1 MASTRDQV
9 SMRKHNEH
17 SKLFHIYDQFTMA
30 KYLKRK
36 AVDAERKS
44 TALERSTETETE
56 AIRPGSFNAT
66 TTPPH
71 QAHAVASGSSVS
83 ECKRKRIFK
92 LNDFWKNG

>member
-1 MASTRDQV
+1 
-9 SMRKHNEH
+9 
-17 SKLFHIYDQFTMA
+17 MA

-44 TALERSTETETE
+44 TALERSTETE
-56 AIRPGSFNAT
+56 ASRPGSFNAT